1 MATNRSKRPGF
12 SLMMVTAVVAVAA
25 VLGLAILTSNTL
37 QVQASASQD
46 RVVQADALAESAVN
60 VGLYYLQ
67 NLNDATKCPMPAL
80 TVNGS
85 AYTETNKSVG
95 ASVAG
100 TYDLSVTRIAAN
112 QYRIVGTGKA
122 TTDSGTVQR
131 TLTAVANVNYYTYG
145 ASVTNV
151 PAANTWTIPANTAIN
166 GDVYASCQVIN
177 NGTVTGTIYTTS
189 GGGTGVTGAIKS
201 ITAAIGVP
209 VVPST
214 LTVNHYTT
222 YTYNGMIYTAGTLLL
237 PPAAGTTLNP
247 TPTNPAGVY
256 VYVGTLDLNGNVTVN
271 GTLVV
276 RGTLRAKSSG
286 NVINPQSGFPAAVI
300 DGNISF
306 NANNSV
312 LAANGLTYLGGV
324 VNRTLG
330 WTGCSLGVNGG
341 LLLAGPAPTID
352 SNVVVQVNFDN
363 KKTAVS
369 TLADPTKTAPAS
381 VTIVSWKNQ

>member
-1 MATNRSKRPGF
+1 MATNRSKRPGM

-25 VLGLAILTSNTL
+25 VLGLAILSSNTL

-60 VGLYYLQ
+60 TGLYYLQ
-67 NLNDATKCPMPAL
+67 NLNDAAKCPMPAL
-80 TVNGS
+80 TINGS
-85 AYTETNKSVG
+85 AYTETNKSLG

-100 TYDLSVTRIAAN
+100 TYDLSVTRIADN

-122 TTDSGTVQR
+122 TTSSSTVQR
-131 TLTAVANVNYYTYG
+131 TLTAVANINYYTYG
-145 ASVTNV
+145 ASVPNV
-151 PAANTWTIPANTAIN
+151 AAASTWTIPANTAIN

-177 NGTVTGTIYTTS
+177 NGTVTGTIYATA
-189 GGGTGVTGAIKS
+189 GGGTGTAGAIKTNNS
-201 ITAAIGVP
+201 ALGVP

-222 YTYNGMIYTAGTLLL
+222 YTYNGAIYTASTLLL
-237 PPAAGTTLNP
+237 APAAGTTLNP
-247 TPTNPAGVY
+247 TALNPAGVY
-256 VYVGTLDLNGNVTVN
+256 TYVGTLDLNGNVTVN
-271 GTLVV
+271 GTLIV
-276 RGTLRAKSSG
+276 RGTLRVQGAG

-300 DGNISF
+300 DSNISF
-306 NANNSV
+306 KANNSV
-312 LAANGLTYLGGV
+312 LTSNGLTYLGGV

-330 WTGCSLGVNGG
+330 WTGCSLSVNGG
-341 LLLAGPAPTID
+341 VLLAGSAPTID
-352 SNVVVQVNFDN
+352 ANVVVQINFDN